1 MDRCV
6 FVCLCEC
13 VPCMGANVKLMRN
26 SYHERSVKWDFVEV
40 DLSLWSDV
48 NAYCIYYTN
57 KLYAVGHVCIC
68 VSMHAYVMLIH
79 FHCIVD
85 FWQASSCS
93 FARVSERSLISKTHF
108 QTTLLTAGYLPNGNR
123 VYAATIID
131 VSATAN
137 LLFAAGFSQHTSNAA
152 TTPPPHSPPFHPSIL
167 KRHLIHATCSS
178 ILNTAEQYLRH
189 HCAEIRANILI
200 NI

>member
-1 MDRCV
+1 MPTAYTIRINCMPSAMYV
-6 FVCLCEC
+6 YVCLCTR
-13 VPCMGANVKLMRN
+13 M
-26 SYHERSVKWDFVEV
+26 
-40 DLSLWSDV
+40 WSSS
-48 NAYCIYYTN
+48 I
-57 KLYAVGHVCIC
+57 
-68 VSMHAYVMLIH
+68 S
-79 FHCIVD
+79 IVD
-85 FWQASSCS
+85 FWQASSRS
-93 FARVSERSLISKTHF
+93 FTTVSERSLINKTHF

-152 TTPPPHSPPFHPSIL
+152 TNPSPYSPPFHPSIL
-167 KRHLIHATCSS
+167 RRLLIHATCSS